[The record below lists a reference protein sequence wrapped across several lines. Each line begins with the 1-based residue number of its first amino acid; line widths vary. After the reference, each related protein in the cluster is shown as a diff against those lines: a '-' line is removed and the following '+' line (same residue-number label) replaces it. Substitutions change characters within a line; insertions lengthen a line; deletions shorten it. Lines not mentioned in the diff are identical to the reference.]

1 MTSRGRSAKRM
12 SSCGRSSAAVRRAWG
27 FADLEQL
34 RVEHGLSV
42 SRFCRAAGLPAR
54 TYYDRRA
61 RHHGGHHV
69 RGPWPTPARDGIR
82 AVVVEMALKYP
93 MWGHRKI
100 AWLCGHEHGLEV
112 CDATC
117 LRILREAGLTLP
129 VDYVRERRDLAG
141 ARRAAFVELPIRRN
155 RVWQMDF
162 FELET
167 SGGGTWRSGD
177 VIDCATKLVLA
188 GPVTAT
194 QTTRDAIASVALAL
208 DSAAA
213 LLGRPLLED
222 LTDPTTGEVTPVFLV
237 SDNGPCFKSSGFAR
251 YIDSRP
257 ELCHVRTR
265 KRSPQTNGVIER
277 CHGAIKIEAL
287 WRDLPADATEMTQMV
302 DDFRELH
309 NHVRP
314 HEALRGDRPIE
325 RYLANPDQAP
335 PDDPNATAPTRQS
348 VRIP

>member
-1 MTSRGRSAKRM
+1 MR
-12 SSCGRSSAAVRRAWG
+12 
-27 FADLEQL
+27 L
-34 RVEHGLSV
+34 EHGLSV
-42 SRFCRAAGLPAR
+42 QRFCRAVGLPAR

-61 RHHGGHHV
+61 RHRAGQHA

-82 AVVVEMALKYP
+82 ATVCAVAVKYP

-100 AWLCGHEHGLEV
+100 AWLCRHEHGLQV
-112 CDATC
+112 ADATC

-141 ARRAAFVELPIRRN
+141 ARREAFVELPTRRN

-177 VIDCATKLVLA
+177 VIDYATKLVLA

-194 QTTRDAIASVALAL
+194 QTHRDAIASVQAAL
-208 DSAAA
+208 DRASE

-222 LTDPTTGEVTPVFLV
+222 LTDPATGEITPVFLV
-237 SDNGPCFKSSGFAR
+237 TDNGPCFKAAAFAR
-251 YIDSRP
+251 FIDSRP
-257 ELCHVRTR
+257 ELRHIRTR
-265 KRSPQTNGVIER
+265 RRSPQTNGVIER
-277 CHGAIKIEAL
+277 YHGAIKIEQL
-287 WRDLPADATEMTQMV
+287 WRQLPADGVEMTAMV
-302 DDFRELH
+302 DGFRQLY

-314 HEALRGDRPIE
+314 HETLAGDRPIE
-325 RYLANPDQAP
+325 RYLA
-335 PDDPNATAPTRQS
+335 DPYTTPSERHCATVSTRQS
-348 VRIP
+348 MRIS